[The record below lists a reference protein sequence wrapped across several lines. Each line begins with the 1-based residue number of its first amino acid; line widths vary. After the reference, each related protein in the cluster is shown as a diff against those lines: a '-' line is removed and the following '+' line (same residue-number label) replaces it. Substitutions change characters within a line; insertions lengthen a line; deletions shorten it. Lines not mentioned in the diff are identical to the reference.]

1 MSIQLAMVGLV
12 VSDMKR
18 SLEFYRRLG
27 LDIPV
32 DEDEKRFVM
41 HRMPSGVT
49 IFFDTVFF
57 PANDPERRPAPRGS
71 YNISLEFYAGTR
83 EAVDRLYADLT
94 GFGYVGPQGAM
105 EVDRAVRRHRR
116 GSGWQP
122 DPHHRRGSR
131 RRDLRLGPLNPASG
145 PRSPR
150 HDPARATPNDGWR
163 SAATTAS

>member
-12 VSDMKR
+12 VSDMGR

-27 LDIPV
+27 LEISP

-71 YNISLEFYAGTR
+71 YNVSLEFYAGTR

-94 GFGYVGPQGAM
+94 GSGCVGRKEPWKSTGPYAAIVEDPDGNPILITAEDPGA
-105 EVDRAVRRHRR
+105 EI
-116 GSGWQP
+116 
-122 DPHHRRGSR
+122 
-131 RRDLRLGPLNPASG
+131 
-145 PRSPR
+145 
-150 HDPARATPNDGWR
+150 
-163 SAATTAS
+163 